1 MRRFQRIIK
10 KSIGKFQYLLNAG
23 VFQGVDV
30 GSLYYICNICGQ
42 KCVSSFRNISR
53 EVPSCLGCN
62 SSVRMRSVMYAISL
76 ALLGKGVILPE
87 FPFMPHVRAIGL
99 SDWDGYA
106 LPLANK
112 INYKNTYYHQEPKLD
127 IMSIDPLLSNTVDIL
142 ISSDVFEHVAPPVQ
156 VAFRNSYELL
166 CSGGKL
172 ILTVPYTLS
181 DDTIE
186 HFPNMYKHQIRND
199 NGKYVVDNITRD
211 GKVEIYEDL
220 TFHGGDGNTLE
231 MRIFSLSILLGM
243 LSDVGFKDIMILQ
256 EPVFEYGI
264 YFKDHLSLP
273 VLATKP

>member
-1 MRRFQRIIK
+1 
-10 KSIGKFQYLLNAG
+10 
-23 VFQGVDV
+23 
-30 GSLYYICNICGQ
+30 
-42 KCVSSFRNISR
+42 
-53 EVPSCLGCN
+53 
-62 SSVRMRSVMYAISL
+62 MRSVMYAISL